1 MSLQAF
7 LVSSA
12 LLIISGRGE
21 AGTDPVS
28 PASGTAGEGTFY
40 LPDFRPW
47 WSGDSIRDI
56 HFDVGR
62 SNDRLVSCDDWTA
75 IDPTPPVGI
84 PVLTFTLS
92 SPNFGQWD
100 LRLRRQMTSQGIEM
114 YQTVS
119 YMDPSGVCSAIETDV
134 PIAIIPNDPIQN
146 GRWLPLA
153 KFALYDIAED
163 GGPGNRLSCQIKRW
177 CCLGSSPT
185 CNTRGPCPRLPTQSD
200 NIEAGA
206 RDVYPPHWTD
216 QFLPVD
222 GIPTGD
228 YWFEDEINPGGIM
241 WESDYG
247 NNSMFLMIHIDQEA
261 RTVEIL
267 VPPDDSF
274 ATCPAP

>member
-92 SPNFGQWD
+92 SPNFGQGD